1 MNSSGY
7 PIVSLQR
14 QLNRDAVH
22 WGVAY
27 LAEVANHHSDIA
39 IEWNRVRLTLSTHS
53 DGGLTA
59 ADVALAGRIDAL
71 G

>member
-1 MNSSGY
+1 MLF
-7 PIVSLQR
+7 IR
-14 QLNRDAVH
+14 A
-22 WGVAY
+22 VAY
-27 LAEVANHHSDIA
+27 LAEMADHHSDIT

-59 ADVALAGRIDAL
+59 TNVALAGRIDAL